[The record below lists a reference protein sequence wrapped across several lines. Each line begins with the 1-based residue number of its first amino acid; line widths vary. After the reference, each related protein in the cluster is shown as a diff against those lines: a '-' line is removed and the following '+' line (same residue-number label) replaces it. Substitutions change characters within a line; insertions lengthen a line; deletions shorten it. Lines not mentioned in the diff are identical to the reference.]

1 MCGEMHSAQMGLQWG
16 GTALPGAAAP
26 LHLGVPFQQDSVL
39 VSASVAPY
47 HPELDQQACTGHALS
62 GEKHAEKENS
72 A

>member
-1 MCGEMHSAQMGLQWG
+1 MHSAQTGLRWG
-16 GTALPGAAAP
+16 GAALPGAAAP
-26 LHLGVPFQQDSVL
+26 LHLDVPFQQDSVL

-62 GEKHAEKENS
+62 GEKHAKEKENS